1 MFTEQDV
8 GSPAKSFIYAFPS
21 EIRDIAEVICGAGR
35 EAYIVGG
42 AVRDLLL
49 GREFKDVDI
58 VVDGDAVSL
67 AERIS
72 NHRSAKYFVM
82 NDKHSTV
89 RVLVRSES
97 FGDYTIDISTIRH
110 SILNDLTQR
119 DFTCNALAVPI
130 DSATQTW
137 HVDQI
142 IDNSGGIS
150 DLFRKRLTALSEQS
164 FREDPLRL
172 MRAFRIAAQL
182 KFTIDER
189 TFRWIGANSLLVSA
203 VASERIRDELLR
215 IVGSSQ
221 SSEFLELMA
230 DSGLLDPLMPELT
243 DGRGVKQP
251 VEHQSDVLTHN
262 LRTPGMLYGLVV
274 SPRSMYSF
282 AEISEA
288 YSKWREALLTED
300 FSDGYP
306 RWNFLALAGLLHDVG
321 KPATKTT
328 EAGGRIR
335 FLNHGFVGSDLA
347 RGLLE
352 RLRFSSKA
360 INFVTNVIKSHMR
373 PSQMYVQGS
382 MPTRKATYRYHRDL
396 GGIAEDVLFVSL
408 ADYQAAVQEKL
419 DPDYWHYRCTITD
432 QVLNW
437 NRQESTTTK
446 ARYVDGHDIIEEFS
460 LVEGPVVGRLLALL
474 DEAVALGTVRSR
486 EQALLYLEQ
495 VQVKLR
501 I

>member
-182 KFTIDER
+182 KFTID
-189 TFRWIGANSLLVSA
+189 
-203 VASERIRDELLR
+203 
-215 IVGSSQ
+215 
-221 SSEFLELMA
+221 
-230 DSGLLDPLMPELT
+230 
-243 DGRGVKQP
+243 
-251 VEHQSDVLTHN
+251 
-262 LRTPGMLYGLVV
+262 
-274 SPRSMYSF
+274 
-282 AEISEA
+282 
-288 YSKWREALLTED
+288 
-300 FSDGYP
+300 
-306 RWNFLALAGLLHDVG
+306 
-321 KPATKTT
+321 
-328 EAGGRIR
+328 
-335 FLNHGFVGSDLA
+335 
-347 RGLLE
+347 
-352 RLRFSSKA
+352 
-360 INFVTNVIKSHMR
+360 
-373 PSQMYVQGS
+373 
-382 MPTRKATYRYHRDL
+382 
-396 GGIAEDVLFVSL
+396 
-408 ADYQAAVQEKL
+408 
-419 DPDYWHYRCTITD
+419 
-432 QVLNW
+432 
-437 NRQESTTTK
+437 
-446 ARYVDGHDIIEEFS
+446 
-460 LVEGPVVGRLLALL
+460 
-474 DEAVALGTVRSR
+474 
-486 EQALLYLEQ
+486 
-495 VQVKLR
+495 
-501 I
+501 